1 MPDCNTDQRHW
12 VPQPTPARTD
22 RRCNGGRI
30 SDAAI
35 AEPCIS
41 TMGVI
46 REFTPPQ
53 RIAPYGITVGPDND
67 LWFADDGGTIGR
79 FAPN

>member
-1 MPDCNTDQRHW
+1 
-12 VPQPTPARTD
+12 
-22 RRCNGGRI
+22 
-30 SDAAI
+30 
-35 AEPCIS
+35 
-41 TMGVI
+41 MGVI